1 MLTDNHFFVSSSWD
15 KTIKVC
21 RIDAPHTEILQINT
35 KPREWHFDA
44 KYSLDCKKIITSNP
58 LIIWDAQTGEKID
71 SLTNYRGNTIF
82 TNYRIPAG
90 FRQVTS
96 YVDYY
101 CDFGT
106 LAACNAPAPLS
117 VAPGT
122 LHSPPL
128 GLQACHHAH
137 RSTISHTVLHIQC
150 TTIPVLSVLMILL
163 YSRAGVTRAI
173 QKGVSDKMFKQI
185 LGGTQGIWQIYF
197 LST

>member
-90 FRQVTS
+90 FRQGTS
-96 YVDYY
+96 DVDYY

-106 LAACNAPAPLS
+106 LAACNPPAPLF

-150 TTIPVLSVLMILL
+150 TTIPVLSVLIILL

-185 LGGTQGIWQIYF
+185 LGDTQGIWQIYF